1 MPEILIIMLAGIIT
15 GLFFRNMGK
24 AIRIIDRLT
33 ILSIIFLL
41 FSLGFAVGRDP
52 LIISSLPALGLTAL
66 ALSIAGITGS
76 LILAFLLWKFLL
88 KDSKE
93 RNK

>member
-15 GLFFRNMGK
+15 GLLFRNRSK

-52 LIISSLPALGLTAL
+52 IIISSLPVLGLTAL

-76 LILAFLLWKFLL
+76 LILALLLWKFLL